1 MRPLAFLVRN
11 LEEIFSGIFLVL
23 MFLSTF
29 TNVIARYFFGRPN
42 PWAEEFSRYSFIWLT
57 FLGAALCTKHGR
69 HIIIDG
75 FVKAMPFRAEKAL
88 AMVVDLLMI
97 GLAFVMVYYGWIL
110 CLNAT
115 QPMAALRLPQYL
127 VYISVP
133 FSGVLIFLYT
143 LRDMRRD
150 LRAAMNGGER

>member
-1 MRPLAFLVRN
+1 MGLLVFLVRN
-11 LEEIFSGIFLVL
+11 LEEIVSGIFLVL
-23 MFLSTF
+23 MFLATF
-29 TNVIARYFFGRPN
+29 TNVVARYVFNHPI

-69 HIIIDG
+69 HIVIDG
-75 FVKAMPFRAEKAL
+75 FAKALPFRAEKATSIL
-88 AMVVDLLMI
+88 TDLVVI
-97 GLAFVMVYYGWIL
+97 GLAFVMVHYGWIL

-133 FSGVLIFLYT
+133 ISGVLIFLYT
-143 LRDMRRD
+143 VRD
-150 LRAAMNGGER
+150 LGRHVRAVVSGSER

>member
-1 MRPLAFLVRN
+1 MRPLGFLVRN
-11 LEEIFSGIFLVL
+11 LEEILSGIFLVM

-29 TNVIARYFFGRPN
+29 TNVVARYVFDRPI

-57 FLGAALCTKHGR
+57 FLGAALCTKYGR
-69 HIIIDG
+69 HIIIEG
-75 FVKAMPFRAEKAL
+75 FTKALPFRAEKVL
-88 AMVVDLLMI
+88 AVVVNLIVI

-115 QPMAALRLPQYL
+115 QPMAALRAPQYL
-127 VYISVP
+127 VYLSVP
-133 FSGVLIFLYT
+133 VSGILIFLYT

-150 LRAAMNGGER
+150 LRAAVNGGER

>member
-1 MRPLAFLVRN
+1 MGPLGFLVRN
-11 LEEIFSGIFLVL
+11 LEEIVSGVFLVL

-29 TNVIARYFFGRPN
+29 TNVIARYFFGHPI
-42 PWAEEFSRYSFIWLT
+42 PWAEEFSRYSFIWIT
-57 FLGAALCTKHGR
+57 FLGAVLCTKHGR

-75 FVKAMPFRAEKAL
+75 FAKAMPFRAEKAM
-88 AMVVDLLMI
+88 AMVVNVI
-97 GLAFVMVYYGWIL
+97 IVGLAFVMVYYGWIL

-127 VYISVP
+127 VYLSVP
-133 FSGVLIFLYT
+133 VSGVLIFLYT

-150 LRAAMNGGER
+150 LRAVVNGGGR